1 MTAKEVTAM
10 ATDEFDAENI
20 PTFPRPKIELALDE
34 LEQTDPVRHARL
46 LEVLGDPQYSS
57 AAIAR
62 VVTRWGFPMSPDAV
76 QKWRKARG

>member
-1 MTAKEVTAM
+1 M

-34 LEQTDPVRHARL
+34 LERTDADRHARL
-46 LEVLGDPQYSS
+46 IEVLGDPQYSS

-62 VVTRWGFPMSPDAV
+62 VVTKWGFPVSADAV
-76 QKWRKARG
+76 QKWRKSRG

>member
-1 MTAKEVTAM
+1 M

-34 LEQTDPVRHARL
+34 LERTDRERHARL
-46 LEVLGDPQYSS
+46 IEVLGDPQYSS

-62 VVTRWGFPMSPDAV
+62 VVTKWGFPVSADAV
-76 QKWRKARG
+76 QKWRKSRG